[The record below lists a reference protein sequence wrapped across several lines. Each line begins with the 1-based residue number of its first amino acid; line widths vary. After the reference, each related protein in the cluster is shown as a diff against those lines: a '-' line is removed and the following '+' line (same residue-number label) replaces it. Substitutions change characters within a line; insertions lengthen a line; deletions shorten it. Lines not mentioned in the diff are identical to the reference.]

1 MAGSKRADAFLA
13 MALMGLAAVAA
24 VGCTALAGLDDAYHL
39 VGGSGGGGASGGA
52 GGSGT
57 GGEAGGSTGGNGTG
71 GEAGGEVGGWGGA
84 GGEVGGW
91 GGGGGSAGCATC
103 SLPPYDTADPAE
115 MCEWSA
121 AIYGGLMDCLC
132 AECGAVEGSPCY
144 DGCGAGE
151 ARSAECDA
159 CLASVAAEVEG
170 ACAPEVA
177 ECEFD
182 TSE

>member
-13 MALMGLAAVAA
+13 MALMGLAAAAA

-57 GGEAGGSTGGNGTG
+57 GGEAGGSMGGNGTG
-71 GEAGGEVGGWGGA
+71 GEAGGEVGGWSGA

-91 GGGGGSAGCATC
+91 GGGGGSTGCATC
-103 SLPPYDTADPAE
+103 SPPPYDTADPAE

-121 AIYGGLMDCLC
+121 GIYAVLMDCLC
-132 AECGAVEGSPCY
+132 AECGTVEGSPCY
-144 DGCGAGE
+144 GGCGAGA
-151 ARSAECDA
+151 ARSAECDG
-159 CLASVAAEVEG
+159 CLASLAAEVEG
-170 ACAPEVA
+170 ACASEVA
-177 ECEFD
+177 ECELD
-182 TSE
+182 WDE